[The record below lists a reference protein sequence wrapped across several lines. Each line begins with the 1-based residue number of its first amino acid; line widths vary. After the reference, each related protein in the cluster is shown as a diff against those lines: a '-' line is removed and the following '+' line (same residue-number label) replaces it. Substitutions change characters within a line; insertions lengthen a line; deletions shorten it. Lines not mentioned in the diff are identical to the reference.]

1 MQGVNKMVLTQESVG
16 GERHAVNL
24 IVVFAK
30 SVCFIKL
37 HQSLLW
43 PAKAMPTPCQSILWP
58 VKALQMPCQSLLW
71 PVKALQKPCKSLAKA
86 LPKPSL
92 ACQSLAKALPKP
104 SYLTLRSAVHGLHT
118 CLYCLAV

>member
-58 VKALQMPCQSLLW
+58 VKALQ
-71 PVKALQKPCKSLAKA
+71 KPCKSLAKA